1 MQNNNEAMPRP
12 HDNRVV
18 HLPLYDKETGET
30 LPGYLQ
36 MDVGFFLEQSSR
48 MRHDFKIVEFED
60 FDLDRNRVALPEYPD
75 PTPEQEIDIMDR
87 IIHGLPMR
95 TLVIPHESHEGIAD
109 VVLYDVA
116 SKHPKEFFSDWY
128 RVPAYDNYEINSAGE
143 VRNRWTRR
151 VLEVAEQ
158 GGEQYVEMHDKE
170 GFAHDINVRYI
181 KEQVFGN

>member
-1 MQNNNEAMPRP
+1 MKRSFLIMQNNNEAMPAPLEPIVILGFVERLLVTGKVSP
-12 HDNRVV
+12 DM
-18 HLPLYDKETGET
+18 LPWLAGLKQQLLTET
-30 LPGYLQ
+30 
-36 MDVGFFLEQSSR
+36 V
-48 MRHDFKIVEFED
+48 
-60 FDLDRNRVALPEYPD
+60 DLAFPD
-75 PTPEQEIDIMDR
+75 PTPAEEIEFIDR
-87 IIHGLPMR
+87 IISGLPANAVVVR
-95 TLVIPHESHEGIAD
+95 PHDWHEGIAD
-109 VVLYDVA
+109 VIFPTGVKLYDVA